1 MYKFSP
7 TIFYIYVSTWIF
19 TILKFILIC
28 KSCYLTLR
36 RASENLT
43 VTLKWAKKYFC
54 WKRSGS
60 LCQGECLFR
69 FFLKLW
75 SKRRY
80 LQMFWK
86 IFFFKG
92 PGDSKKKNFAVR
104 VHCALCTTKD
114 TDFLDFLYSTFY
126 NLTKQLSLSWPLTF
140 SISRS
145 LSSLLPRIVVLNSRL
160 WVPSTFVAK
169 EITFRRG
176 RDSQIIVRAKD
187 MYTVPHKRRNY
198 IEDKAKVVAALW
210 GIEVIQVLAA
220 LAIIH
225 MHGNLKNRMNSSI
238 SSYHPGAKQLARKE
252 I

>member
-1 MYKFSP
+1 MFDSFIFETNKMYKFSP

-92 PGDSKKKNFAVR
+92 PGDLKKKKTLPCVCI
-104 VHCALCTTKD
+104 VHCARPKTQIFWIFCIRRFIIWQSSDHFHGHWRFLSRGLCLRCFRALSFWIV
-114 TDFLDFLYSTFY
+114 DFECH
-126 NLTKQLSLSWPLTF
+126 
-140 SISRS
+140 R
-145 LSSLLPRIVVLNSRL
+145 RL
-160 WVPSTFVAK
+160 WQRKLLLEEVETAK
-169 EITFRRG
+169 
-176 RDSQIIVRAKD
+176 
-187 MYTVPHKRRNY
+187 
-198 IEDKAKVVAALW
+198 L
-210 GIEVIQVLAA
+210 
-220 LAIIH
+220 
-225 MHGNLKNRMNSSI
+225 
-238 SSYHPGAKQLARKE
+238 
-252 I
+252 